1 MTILSVI
8 VRWLLRHAILFLLI
22 LAALAFYANVVADRV
37 TASSISTSIDRIT
50 GAEAEL
56 RRRIDALDGSAVTAL
71 ASADRQSQRAL
82 TARIAV
88 LRRDRAALT
97 AKAPRAIDLLSAPRA
112 TIVAGIDRDIRLE
125 LIDRELAFLTGLLP
139 AASRISALEAA
150 IAADD
155 GNLKALATRALPYR
169 YALEGGRMVDLGAVY
184 RDRRAANVRALAAA
198 RAAAA
203 TPPPRLDGAALA
215 ARLAPLTAAAEA
227 QRALLGATMTA
238 TAGRWYDRLG
248 IAELLRP
255 ALIALIAIILTPF
268 AIRTLF
274 YWVLAPIAARQRPV
288 QLLPAGTPIPPPAQP
303 PAVSLAITLAPGHE
317 LLVKQGYLQASS
329 HIGARD
335 DQALLDWRFPITSIA
350 AGLWFLARLRGSSAT
365 VSATADPFA
374 ELSRLVLPAGATCVL
389 QPRAIVGVVQPAGQ
403 PLRITSHWRLG
414 TLNAWLTWQWR
425 YLAFHGPAEVIL
437 QGGRGLRFEVVH
449 TGLKL
454 PQDQLVGFSA
464 GLRYATARAETFRPY
479 LFGLEP
485 LLKDSIAAGDG
496 LVIAEE
502 APRSAQAGRAPRA
515 GLEGVTDAALKL
527 FGI

>member
-1 MTILSVI
+1 MTIVAAI
-8 VRWLLRHAILFLLI
+8 ARWLLRHALLFVLI
-22 LAALAFYANVVADRV
+22 VAALALYANFVSDQG
-37 TASSISTSIDRIT
+37 TASSVSASIDRIT
-50 GAEAEL
+50 GAEAVL
-56 RRRIDALDGSAVTAL
+56 RRRVDALDGSAVTAL
-71 ASADRQSQRAL
+71 ASTQRQSQRAL
-82 TARIAV
+82 TARIEK

-97 AKAPRAIDLLSAPRA
+97 GRTPRAIDLFSAPRD
-112 TIVAGIDRDIRLE
+112 TIVASIDRDIRLE
-125 LIDRELAFLTGLLP
+125 LIDRELAFLSGLLP
-139 AASRISALEAA
+139 AASRIAALEAA

-155 GNLKALATRALPYR
+155 RNLAALASRALPYR
-169 YALEGGRMVDLGAVY
+169 YALDGARMVDLAAVY

-203 TPPPRLDGAALA
+203 APSPRIDAAA
-215 ARLAPLTAAAEA
+215 FATRLAPLTAAAAA
-227 QRALLGATMTA
+227 QRATLAATMTA

-248 IAELLRP
+248 VAELLRP
-255 ALIALIAIILTPF
+255 ALLALIAIILTPF
-268 AIRTLF
+268 AIRTFF

-288 QLLPAGTPIPPPAQP
+288 QLLPAGVPIPLPAGP
-303 PAVSLAITLAPGHE
+303 SSVSLPISLAPETE

-329 HIGARD
+329 HDGTRR
-335 DQALLDWRFPITSIA
+335 DQALLDWRFPVTSIA
-350 AGLWFLARLRGSSAT
+350 AGLWFLARLRGGSAT

-374 ELSRLVLPAGATCVL
+374 ELGRLVIPAGATCVL
-389 QPRAIVGVVQPAGQ
+389 QPRAIVGVVQPIGR

-437 QGGRGLRFEVVH
+437 KGGRGLRFEAASA
-449 TGLKL
+449 GLRL

-502 APRSAQAGRAPRA
+502 LPRGSHGGQRARP
-515 GLEGVTDAALKL
+515 GLEGVADAALKL